1 MVFCKTITA
10 VPKLKICDWENF
22 DTYSVSSKFLKM
34 KRLCLS
40 FCCYLKDL
48 AVRNQSNK
56 KLNESSSNQIRG
68 PYSHSKDFS
77 VRLSG
82 EEHFRILE
90 EMSSAVTSEKVSE
103 SLLQNGKGG
112 GDGKPKKIPTV
123 FLWKVLTEDFR
134 DYQRGW
140 SFRPTTHAHDLHRRN
155 LEIWECPVELNRGYN
170 QGSIKP
176 KWGPGPDAHLEV
188 P

>member
-1 MVFCKTITA
+1 
-10 VPKLKICDWENF
+10 
-22 DTYSVSSKFLKM
+22 M

-48 AVRNQSNK
+48 AVRNQSNKK

-82 EEHFRILE
+82 EEHLRMLE

-112 GDGKPKKIPTV
+112 GWQAEKNPYS
-123 FLWKVLTEDFR
+123 L
-134 DYQRGW
+134 
-140 SFRPTTHAHDLHRRN
+140 S
-155 LEIWECPVELNRGYN
+155 LE
-170 QGSIKP
+170 GS
-176 KWGPGPDAHLEV
+176 H
-188 P
+188 